1 MLDKTTGLAKKHI
14 SNGKQRIYAV
24 ITDKRGKI
32 LAHAGNDYIK
42 SHPTQGKLAKS
53 VDLEECI
60 YLHAEIAALIKI
72 KKPIPKHSKIY
83 ISRVGFDGKAILAA
97 PCPICQ
103 HALMLAGISEI
114 YHT

>member
-1 MLDKTTGLAKKHI
+1 MLTKTTELAKIHI
-14 SNGKQRIYAV
+14 SNGKQKIYAI

-32 LAHAGNDYIK
+32 LSQAGNDYIK
-42 SHPTQGKLAKS
+42 SHPTQRRLAKS
-53 VDLEECI
+53 VCLDECI
-60 YLHAEIAALIKI
+60 YLHAEIAALIKV

-83 ISRVGFDGKAILAA
+83 ISRVGFNGEAILAA

>member
-1 MLDKTTGLAKKHI
+1 MLTKATDLAKHHK
-14 SNGKQRIYAV
+14 SNGKQKIYAI

-32 LAHAGNDYIK
+32 LSHAGNDYIK

-53 VDLEECI
+53 VDLDECI
-60 YLHAEIAALIKI
+60 YLHAEIAALIKV
-72 KKPIPKHSKIY
+72 KKPLPKHSKIY
-83 ISRVGFDGKAILAA
+83 ISRVGSNGKAILAA